1 MSFAAFGRL
10 KARLSLLLWAAIGYA
25 WRSPARPANPAKILV
40 ISQFLLGD
48 TLMLAPLFAA
58 LRAAHPDAELFV
70 AVQAQLLPLFALRP
84 YGVTALAFDL
94 EDSGSLRRLRRSGP
108 FDLGVVP
115 GDNRHALAARA
126 FRSRWIVALEGDR
139 PPWKNRICDELIP
152 LSARPGT
159 IYDALA
165 ELAGPASDITYRQD
179 DWSVPAVPVGLPDAA
194 RPYIVLHVGSSAPGR
209 RWPAASWRELA
220 DRLGARGYAIVLSAG
235 PGEEAIAREVDP
247 TGRYVDT
254 SGRFDL
260 LQLWHFVKDAALLV
274 SADTGVVHIAKL
286 NGCPTVCLYGPGGE
300 ALVGRGR
307 FFAAA
312 RIRGVVV
319 AQFRDRRD
327 GRVFKRRMPWA
338 RDWAGPA
345 SDESWPNPEQQLQ
358 TVYDAALELLATDPP
373 STT

>member
-10 KARLSLLLWAAIGYA
+10 KARLSVLFWAAIGYA
-25 WRSPARPANPAKILV
+25 WHSPTRPTNPAKILV
-40 ISQFLLGD
+40 VSQFLLGD

-58 LRAAHPDAELFV
+58 LRAAYPDAQLFV
-70 AVQAQLLPLFALRP
+70 AVQGRLLPLFALRP

-94 EDSGSLRRLRRSGP
+94 ADPQSLRQLRSSGP
-108 FDLGVVP
+108 FDLALVP

-126 FRSRWIVALEGDR
+126 FKSRWIVAIDGDR
-139 PPWKNRICDELIP
+139 PQWKNFICDQLIP

-165 ELAGPASDITYRQD
+165 DLAGPCGELAYRPG
-179 DWSVPAVPVGLPDAA
+179 DWTVPAVPVALADTG
-194 RPYIVLHVGSSAPGR
+194 RPYIVLHVGSSSPGR

-220 DRLGARGYAIVLSAG
+220 DKLGERGYAIVLSAG

-247 TGRYVDT
+247 AGRHADT
-254 SGRFDL
+254 SGRFEL
-260 LQLWHFVKDAALLV
+260 PQLWHLVKNAALLV
-274 SADTGVVHIAKL
+274 CADTGVVHMAKL

-300 ALVGRGR
+300 ALVGKGR
-307 FFAAA
+307 FFAVA

-319 AQFRDRRD
+319 SQFRDRRD

-338 RDWAGPA
+338 QDWTGPA
-345 SDESWPNPEQQLQ
+345 AGESWPNPEQQLQ
-358 TVYDAALELLATDPP
+358 TVYDAALELLASKPP
-373 STT
+373 ATT